1 MQLLQARSIAKYF
14 ARDCL
19 GQVLYVWN
27 DASAAP
33 KGLHAELA
41 ACLGDVRFRFVY
53 ADSLGIESSAIE
65 VDGWTTQQAAKLL
78 AARRID
84 ADHYLVLDAKN
95 HFIWPC
101 VVTDFLAED
110 GRAVAPIERIG
121 STAAFRYSVNYFH
134 IDGDTAD
141 DRGVLDVTPFV
152 FRTDV
157 VRRLLVALE
166 QKDGSVVTAFLAHQ
180 NKLMEFMSYQAYAR
194 ARAPTPRSCSSPLAH
209 AYQRR
214 FRLRAFAIKRSS
226 IAACTDHMCRDEG
239 VRVALDGV
247 LPVIGG
253 AADNSVR
260 ALDRARLDGI
270 RGVENAI
277 ALVRDGL
284 TSGDRRFPLNL
295 RVAAH
300 SIEVAAPRTSA

>member
-1 MQLLQARSIAKYF
+1 MKLDLVSVFCRRDVSMQLLQARSIAKYF

-141 DRGVLDVTPFV
+141 DRGVLNVTPFV

-194 ARAPTPRSCSSPLAH
+194 AEGTDTSKLFQPARACISETVWAS
-209 AYQRR
+209 
-214 FRLRAFAIKRSS
+214 
-226 IAACTDHMCRDEG
+226 
-239 VRVALDGV
+239 
-247 LPVIGG
+247 
-253 AADNSVR
+253 SVR
-260 ALDRARLDGI
+260 DQEVFDSCMHRAICAETKVFALHWMACCLLSEVQRTTVCELWTARGLMESVAQG
-270 RGVENAI
+270 ENAI

-284 TSGDRRFPLNL
+284 TSATAVL
-295 RVAAH
+295 
-300 SIEVAAPRTSA
+300 